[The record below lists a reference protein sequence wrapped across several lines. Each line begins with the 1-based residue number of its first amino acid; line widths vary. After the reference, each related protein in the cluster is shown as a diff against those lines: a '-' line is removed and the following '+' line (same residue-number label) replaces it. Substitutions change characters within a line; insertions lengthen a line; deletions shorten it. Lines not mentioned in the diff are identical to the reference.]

1 MHVTHVT
8 EILELHNV
16 SSKFSLLYI
25 ISEQQSV
32 PLIALMKGIK
42 GTVNYAVYI
51 YVKLQKL
58 QFFSY
63 SVISYL
69 FPQLTLT
76 SLLIFQGKSIGNDV
90 TEFHL

>member
-1 MHVTHVT
+1 
-8 EILELHNV
+8 
-16 SSKFSLLYI
+16 
-25 ISEQQSV
+25 
-32 PLIALMKGIK
+32 MKGIT
-42 GTVNYAVYI
+42 GTVNYVVYI

-76 SLLIFQGKSIGNDV
+76 ILLIFQGKSIGNDI

>member
-1 MHVTHVT
+1 MHVT

-42 GTVNYAVYI
+42 ETVKYAVYI
-51 YVKLQKL
+51 YVTLQKL

-76 SLLIFQGKSIGNDV
+76 SLLIFQGKSIENDV